1 MSSIRKALLNNS
13 SANIKLSK
21 NQFHKIRIWGG
32 ISGRFLWP
40 IRQTGLPLTNDM
52 LKPLAK
58 NPLIPLGLKA
68 AISVTSRV
76 IQMKFF
82 DSGMRTLI
90 ILDEEMD
97 DIMRKVK
104 NLKKLVYW

>member
-1 MSSIRKALLNNS
+1 M
-13 SANIKLSK
+13 
-21 NQFHKIRIWGG
+21 
-32 ISGRFLWP
+32 
-40 IRQTGLPLTNDM
+40 NDM

-58 NPLIPLGLKA
+58 NVLIPLGLKA
-68 AISVTSRV
+68 ATSATSRV

-90 ILDEEMD
+90 NLNEEMD

-104 NLKKLVYW
+104 SLKKLVY

>member
-1 MSSIRKALLNNS
+1 M
-13 SANIKLSK
+13 
-21 NQFHKIRIWGG
+21 
-32 ISGRFLWP
+32 
-40 IRQTGLPLTNDM
+40 NDV

-58 NPLIPLGLKA
+58 NVLIPLELKA
-68 AISVTSRV
+68 ATSATSRV

-97 DIMRKVK
+97 DIMRKV
-104 NLKKLVYW
+104 

>member
-1 MSSIRKALLNNS
+1 MSRIRKALLNNS

-21 NQFHKIRIWGG
+21 NQFHKIGISGG
-32 ISGRFLWP
+32 ISGTFLWP

-58 NPLIPLGLKA
+58 NALIPLGLKA
-68 AISVTSRV
+68 ATSVTSRV

-90 ILDEEMD
+90 ILNEEMD

>member
-1 MSSIRKALLNNS
+1 M
-13 SANIKLSK
+13 
-21 NQFHKIRIWGG
+21 
-32 ISGRFLWP
+32 
-40 IRQTGLPLTNDM
+40 NDM

-58 NPLIPLGLKA
+58 NVLIPLGLKA
-68 AISVTSRV
+68 EASATSRV

-90 ILDEEMD
+90 NLNEEMD

-104 NLKKLVYW
+104 SLKNLVY

>member
-1 MSSIRKALLNNS
+1 
-13 SANIKLSK
+13 
-21 NQFHKIRIWGG
+21 
-32 ISGRFLWP
+32 
-40 IRQTGLPLTNDM
+40 M

-58 NPLIPLGLKA
+58 NALIPLGLKA
-68 AISVTSRV
+68 ATSVTSRV

-97 DIMRKVK
+97 DIMRKV
-104 NLKKLVYW
+104 